1 MRDDD
6 EARIEEAAETEAIEE
21 VEGGC
26 ERPGFFRCWVI
37 RPFFWTVAVLAVLI
51 SVAQLVLDTRGVRQW
66 AARTISAQLG
76 EYLDRPI
83 SIVDVSF
90 ELIPMTIEVW
100 GLTIGGPPE
109 CEEPFLEVPWAQ
121 IDADFDALRQ
131 NIIRLREIRI
141 ERPRVRVLY
150 LPDGHHNI
158 LRLSRRR
165 SGPPRFEVH
174 IDRVAIDK
182 ADIVLDQES
191 IRLSLDAEAVRGRLL
206 GRGNRHVAG
215 QVVGQNVVVRLPNA
229 RPLQVAVSG
238 QLSVE
243 RGRVGIE
250 AARLS
255 APGLSATLDG
265 SCGWPREDPQNKLCQ
280 FRVNGET
287 RGEVLA
293 GIGYF
298 DDLDGALEFAGN
310 VTWRPGTFGWRSR
323 ITAPE
328 IALWNRRI
336 ENLTGTLAA
345 DRHGARF
352 ALESAS
358 YGGGELDGTI
368 NYNVDLRAGRAAAQ
382 RTMTVAL
389 NFREVTVDTL
399 LADQRIPAGEC
410 AARLHGHVLYRFLMG
425 QSRRGNGHGEV
436 EVMADPGLAGLPLDG
451 AFPLRI
457 NDGVVRSESISLRS
471 ARQSALASGWYDL
484 ERERGLYEY
493 EIASADLVQLASL
506 LPFGQEEETNL
517 WLPTAGE
524 GEIAGSLHLKTGEI
538 ATNVRLR
545 LTGVVTPSLGTPHR
559 VTGRL
564 HYTPKLI
571 EPVRLELGAGDEALM
586 MHGRIPLVP
595 GDPRGIVLSFDAFD
609 WAMDWVHPWLPFE
622 LPLAGRISGRLDLH
636 IDDISSDGQLRAT
649 LSPAILSDIGLETM
663 SGIVTWDDERLRV
676 DNLEVTAAA
685 GRATGRG
692 TLAWADQ
699 ALDIDLR
706 AQALELGAEPL
717 VAYLPRPDITGQ
729 VAATAHF
736 GGRLNQ
742 PRLRLNLA
750 ADEIVLGGR
759 RLRARPSQLELRWA
773 DGRLEAEGML
783 LDMVTLRGGGV
794 LTGGRG
800 ELVFDLD
807 GTDVGGLLELHL
819 NSPPAGIGGTFAG
832 QLRIAGEVGN
842 FPAIDLELD
851 PLRVTYRDRLLGNRE
866 PVSARIAPDHL
877 AIRSFYLEEEAT
889 GSDLFLSGR
898 LGYDADAPVDLRL
911 QSTLDASWLEYWEPA
926 LRFSGSIDLLA
937 RVGGTVERPYL
948 DGVGEVRE
956 GRIAMAAESSEF
968 PHALNELRGIVLFY
982 PDAVVIDHLEAALAG
997 GRLTVEG
1004 RSGVPRPG
1012 EPLRYRLRL
1021 AGSDLRLRYPEGWV
1035 IHGDMELVLRSL
1047 EVGCLLGGRAA
1058 LRRIEF
1064 FEDIPMSFAEVMQGF
1079 FRRQRL
1085 EVSEADELLSTTQ
1098 LNVEIDAPQAVRVR
1112 NNLADLAG
1120 SAELLLRGTL
1130 AQPVL
1135 FGEVDIDPGGGL
1147 VYSSTEY
1154 EVDRGRFT
1162 FTDPRV
1168 PDPEVDMVATT
1179 RIRDFD
1185 VTLTLSGTMEHLIA
1199 RFSSEPPLPD
1209 LEVFQLL
1216 ATGKAPETDRRA
1228 FERAADPL
1236 GAESA
1241 SAASFIYG
1249 QAAAVVGERVSDLF
1263 GLDKFR
1269 IEPLTDSG
1277 DNLSQTRVTVGKR
1290 LSKDLFVTYSADP
1303 SSTEEP
1309 RWQVEWQVGGG
1320 LTLVLTQNG
1329 DSTYTAD
1336 ARWDTSF

>member
-1 MRDDD
+1 M
-6 EARIEEAAETEAIEE
+6 
-21 VEGGC
+21 V
-26 ERPGFFRCWVI
+26 

-51 SVAQLVLDTRGVRQW
+51 SVAQLLLDTRGVRQW
-66 AARTISAQLG
+66 AAGTISERLG
-76 EYLDRPI
+76 DYLDRPVAI
-83 SIVDVSF
+83 ADVSF

-100 GLTIGGPPE
+100 GLTIGGPPG
-109 CEEPFLEVPWAQ
+109 CEEPFLEVPWAE
-121 IDADFDALRQ
+121 IDADLEALRQ
-131 NIIRLREIRI
+131 KVIRLREIRV
-141 ERPRVRVLY
+141 ERPRIRVLY
-150 LPDGHHNI
+150 LPDGRHNI
-158 LRLSRRR
+158 LRLRRKR
-165 SGPPRFEVH
+165 RGPPRFEVH
-174 IDRVAIDK
+174 IDRVAVDK
-182 ADIVLDQES
+182 AELLLDQES
-191 IRLSLDAEAVRGRLL
+191 IRLSLTAEALRGRLL
-206 GRGNRHVAG
+206 GRGDRHVAG

-250 AARLS
+250 TAKLS
-255 APGLSATLDG
+255 APGFSATVDG
-265 SCGWPREDPQNKLCQ
+265 SCGWPREAPQDKLCQ
-280 FRVNGET
+280 LRVRGKT

-293 GIGYF
+293 ALGYF
-298 DDLDGALEFAGN
+298 ADLRGDLEFTGN
-310 VTWRPGTFGWRSR
+310 VTWRPGSFGWRSR

-328 IALWNRRI
+328 IELWDRRI
-336 ENLTGTLAA
+336 EDLTGILAA

-352 ALESAS
+352 ALEGAS
-358 YGGGELDGTI
+358 YGGGELDGAI
-368 NYNVDLRAGRAAAQ
+368 NYDIDLTAGRAAAR
-382 RTMTVAL
+382 RTMTVDL
-389 NFREVTVDTL
+389 NFRDVTIDNL

-410 AARLHGHVLYRFLMG
+410 AARLHGHVLYRFPM
-425 QSRRGNGHGEV
+425 SRARRGSGHGEV
-436 EVMADPGLAGLPLDG
+436 EVTEDPALSGLPLSG

-457 NDGVVRSESISLRS
+457 ADGLVRSESISLHS

-493 EIASADLVQLASL
+493 EIASADLAQLAAL
-506 LPFGQEEETNL
+506 LPFEQQEEPLLL

-524 GEIAGSLHLKTGEI
+524 GEIAGSLHLQPGKL
-538 ATNVRLR
+538 ATDVRLR
-545 LTGVVTPSLGTPHR
+545 LTEVMTPSLGTPHR
-559 VTGRL
+559 VTGGL
-564 HYTPKLI
+564 HYSPELI
-571 EPVRLELGAGDEALM
+571 EPLRLELGAGDEALM
-586 MHGRIPLVP
+586 MHGRIPLAP
-595 GDPRGIVLSFDAFD
+595 GDPLGIVLTFDAFD
-609 WAMDWVHPWLPFE
+609 WSMDQVHPWLPFE

-636 IDDISSDGQLRAT
+636 VDEESSDGQLRAT
-649 LSPAILSDIGLETM
+649 VSPAIVSGIGLETM
-663 SGIVTWDDERLRV
+663 SGFVTWNDERLRV
-676 DNLEVTAAA
+676 DDLELTAAA

-699 ALDIDLR
+699 ALDVDLR

-717 VAYLPRPDITGQ
+717 VAYLPRPDITGR

-736 GGRLNQ
+736 GGRLSR
-742 PRLRLNLA
+742 PRLRLDLA
-750 ADEIVLGGR
+750 VDEIALSGR

-773 DGRLEAEGML
+773 DGRLEARGML
-783 LDMVTLRGGGV
+783 LDMVTLSGGGS
-794 LTGGRG
+794 LAGGRG
-800 ELVFDLD
+800 DLTFDLN

-819 NSPPAGIGGTFAG
+819 AEPPAGIGGSFGG
-832 QLRIAGEVGN
+832 QLRIAGEEGG

-851 PLRVTYRDRLLGNRE
+851 TLRIAYRDRLLGNRE
-866 PVSARIAPDHL
+866 PVSARIAPDYL
-877 AIRSFYLEEEAT
+877 EIRSFYLEEEAT

-898 LGYDADAPVDLRL
+898 LGYEAEAPVDLRL
-911 QSTLDASWLEYWEPA
+911 QSTFEAGWLELWEPA
-926 LRFSGSIDLLA
+926 LRFAGSIDLLA
-937 RVGGTVERPYL
+937 RVGGTVKRPYL

-956 GRIAMAAESSEF
+956 GRIAMASESSEF

-997 GRLTVEG
+997 GRLAVEG
-1004 RSGVPRPG
+1004 RSAVPRPG
-1012 EPLRYRLRL
+1012 EVLEYRLRL
-1021 AGSDLRLRYPEGWV
+1021 AGNDLRLRYPEGWL
-1035 IHGDMELVLRSL
+1035 IHGDMELTLRSL
-1047 EVGCLLGGRAA
+1047 ESGCLLGGHAA
-1058 LRRIEF
+1058 LRGIEY
-1064 FEDIPMSFAEVMQGF
+1064 FEDIPVSFAEVMQGF
-1079 FRRQRL
+1079 FRRRRL

-1098 LNVEIDAPQAVRVR
+1098 LNVELDAPQAVRVR
-1112 NNLADLAG
+1112 NNLADLSG

-1135 FGEVDIDPGGGL
+1135 YGEVDIDPGGRL

-1168 PDPEVDMVATT
+1168 PDPEIDMVATT
-1179 RIRDFD
+1179 RVRDFD
-1185 VTLTLSGTMEHLIA
+1185 VTLTLSGTMERLIA

-1216 ATGKAPETDRRA
+1216 ATGKAPESDRRA
-1228 FERAADPL
+1228 FERAAEPV

-1309 RWQVEWQVGGG
+1309 RWQVEWQVGSG
-1320 LTLVLTQNG
+1320 LVLVLTQNG
-1329 DSTYTAD
+1329 DSTYSAD
-1336 ARWDTSF
+1336 ARWETSF